1 MAGNYTSNGNLSLID
16 GVNIRTY
23 GFIERAT
30 GFLDQPGRKKTLE
43 HSWPDEHGLDIDL
56 NTIVYDE
63 RRCQLEIIAKGSTFS
78 GLVSAVNT
86 IKAMFN
92 KSGYRYLKLYGIG
105 GVYLVFVSGQIGV
118 SRLNRGVTSTQYAR
132 LTIPLI
138 EPYPVKYMY
147 YANSLSSLITVSL
160 AIGTSGPVTVD
171 WGDNTYSTL
180 AASGIVSHTYTTLG
194 EYCITIYGSVQ
205 DITGITPTNC
215 TEILGTEE
223 DAPETPT
230 GGTAD
235 STTVTVDSTTITAD
249 STI

>member
-92 KSGYRYLKLYGIG
+92 KSGYRYLKLYGIN
-105 GVYLVFVSGQIGV
+105 GVYLVFVSGSIGV

-132 LTIPLI
+132 LTIPLV

-147 YANSLSSLITVSL
+147 YVNNTSTPVTAALTI
-160 AIGTSGPVTVD
+160 ATSGPVTVD
-171 WGDNTYSTL
+171 WGDNTFSTL
-180 AASGIVSHTYTTLG
+180 TTSGTVTHTYSVNG
-194 EYCITIYGSVQ
+194 EYCICIYGSVQ
-205 DITGITPTNC
+205 SVTGITPTNC
-215 TEILGTEE
+215 TVIYGPGGEG
-223 DAPETPT
+223 PETS

-235 STTVTVDSTTITAD
+235 STTVTVDDTTITAD